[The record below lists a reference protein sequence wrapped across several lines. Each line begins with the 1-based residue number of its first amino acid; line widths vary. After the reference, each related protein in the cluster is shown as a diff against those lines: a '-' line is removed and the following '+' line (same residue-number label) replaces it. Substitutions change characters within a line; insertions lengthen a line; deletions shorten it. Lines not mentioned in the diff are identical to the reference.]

1 MSIRMEM
8 EDAKT
13 DRLKMWPAIVH
24 ARCPRC
30 RVGKIFTNPAYSFKG
45 QKILKECPHCGMVY
59 EREPGYF
66 YAAMY
71 VGYAFIVAELV
82 TLAVGT
88 SILTGS
94 ENPWLYLCVM
104 LTVVTMLAPLNFR
117 YSRVLLLHW
126 LTPGLRYHP
135 ELSRENDKHDSKYDQ
150 RNASE
155 LES

>member
-1 MSIRMEM
+1 MERVK
-8 EDAKT
+8 AGNL
-13 DRLKMWPAIVH
+13 RVWPAIVH
-24 ARCPRC
+24 AKCPRC

-45 QKILKECPHCGMVY
+45 QKILKECPHFGLVY

-88 SILTGS
+88 YILTGS
-94 ENPWLYLCVM
+94 ENPWVYLCIM
-104 LTVVTMLAPLNFR
+104 LTVVALLAPLNFR

-135 ELSRENDKHDSKYDQ
+135 ELSGNNGKSGG
-150 RNASE
+150 
-155 LES
+155 

>member
-1 MSIRMEM
+1 MRKSE
-8 EDAKT
+8 EKH
-13 DRLKMWPAIVH
+13 LKMWPAIIH

-30 RVGKIFTNPAYSFKG
+30 RVGKIFANPTYSLRG
-45 QKILKECPHCGMVY
+45 QKILKECPRCGLVY

-82 TLAVGT
+82 TLAIST
-88 SILTGS
+88 YIITGS
-94 ENPWLYLCVM
+94 ENPWLYLVIM
-104 LTVVTMLAPLNFR
+104 LSIVAVLAPFNFR

-135 ELSRENDKHDSKYDQ
+135 EFSKSHD
-150 RNASE
+150 E
-155 LES
+155 

>member
-1 MSIRMEM
+1 MKAVRNVAGYCTCKMSEM
-8 EDAKT
+8 
-13 DRLKMWPAIVH
+13 PGG
-24 ARCPRC
+24 
-30 RVGKIFTNPAYSFKG
+30 GKIFTNPAYSLDG
-45 QKILKECPHCGMVY
+45 QKILKECPHCGLVY

-88 SILTGS
+88 YTLSGS
-94 ENPWLYLCVM
+94 ENPWVYVVVL
-104 LTVVTMLAPLNFR
+104 LTVVAILAPFNFR

-135 ELSRENDKHDSKYDQ
+135 ELSKADK
-150 RNASE
+150 
-155 LES
+155 

>member
-1 MSIRMEM
+1 
-8 EDAKT
+8 
-13 DRLKMWPAIVH
+13 MWPAI
-24 ARCPRC
+24 AYAKCPRC

-45 QKILKECPHCGMVY
+45 QKILKECPHCGLVY

-88 SILTGS
+88 YILTAS
-94 ENPWLYLCVM
+94 ENPWVYLCIM
-104 LTVVTMLAPLNFR
+104 LTVVALLAPLNFR

-135 ELSRENDKHDSKYDQ
+135 ELSGETNKTAK
-150 RNASE
+150 
-155 LES
+155 

>member
-1 MSIRMEM
+1 MKNNKSGY
-8 EDAKT
+8 
-13 DRLKMWPAIVH
+13 LSMWPAIIN

-30 RVGKIFTNPAYSFKG
+30 RVGKIFANQTYSLKG
-45 QKILKECPHCGMVY
+45 QKILKECPRCGMVY

-71 VGYAFIVAELV
+71 VSYAFIVAELV

-94 ENPWLYLCVM
+94 KNPWLYTGIL
-104 LTVVTMLAPLNFR
+104 LSVVVVLAPFNFR

-135 ELSRENDKHDSKYDQ
+135 ELSK
-150 RNASE
+150 
-155 LES
+155 